1 LTTFTPVADAY
12 VKAAN
17 PTTKYGTATTLRT
30 DNSPITRSYLRFNVE
45 GLTTTIRRATLR
57 VFANSGNSSFIV
69 NSLADNTWVEST
81 LNYNNSPLPGSQI
94 AFSASATA
102 NTWMS
107 VDVTS
112 YITSNGTFSL
122 ALTGGNST
130 ELSLASRESGANAP
144 QLVIETEIGPAF
156 TATPTNTPI
165 DTPTPTETP
174 TLGPTPTPTDTP
186 TVTPTPSDTP
196 TPTPTFT
203 PTPTLVVNTFTFNPA
218 ADAYV
223 NESNASGN
231 YGALTTLRA
240 DASPILRSYLRFDV
254 QGLSGTITRAALRIF
269 TNSGSSTGYE
279 VRSVADNSWV
289 EGAINFSNAPAFDG
303 VIGASGPFGTGAW
316 TMVDI
321 TPLITGDGSYS
332 IALTT
337 TNNTA
342 FSLASRE
349 TGTNAPQLIIE
360 TTP

>member
-1 LTTFTPVADAY
+1 
-12 VKAAN
+12 
-17 PTTKYGTATTLRT
+17 
-30 DNSPITRSYLRFNVE
+30 
-45 GLTTTIRRATLR
+45 
-57 VFANSGNSSFIV
+57 
-69 NSLADNTWVEST
+69 
-81 LNYNNSPLPGSQI
+81 
-94 AFSASATA
+94 
-102 NTWMS
+102 
-107 VDVTS
+107 
-112 YITSNGTFSL
+112 
-122 ALTGGNST
+122 
-130 ELSLASRESGANAP
+130 
-144 QLVIETEIGPAF
+144 
-156 TATPTNTPI
+156 
-165 DTPTPTETP
+165 
-174 TLGPTPTPTDTP
+174 
-186 TVTPTPSDTP
+186 
-196 TPTPTFT
+196 
-203 PTPTLVVNTFTFNPA
+203 VVNTFTFNPA

-349 TGTNAPQLIIE
+349 TGTNPPQLIIE